1 MIDPHT
7 WADARRVATRAF
19 SSSLHFAVASLDAS
33 GAPVL
38 TPVGSV
44 MLAEPGHVVFFELF
58 AHGLGRRLDADPR
71 VSLLGV
77 DSGRWFWLRS
87 LWQGRYARP
96 PALRL
101 WGTASACRSCTSAE
115 EQRFLRRVGPLLR
128 TRGGQRLWGRPGP
141 VRDVWVEGIDGVA
154 LAGMAPRLS
163 AARRPRRW
171 PGPPA

>member
-1 MIDPHT
+1 MIDAET
-7 WADARRVATRAF
+7 WSRAREVAARSFTT
-19 SSSLHFAVASLDAS
+19 SLHFAVASLDAG

-44 MLAEPGHVVFFELF
+44 MLGEPGHLVFFELL

-71 VSLLGV
+71 VHLMGV
-77 DSGRWFWLRS
+77 DSGRAFWLAS
-87 LWQGRYARP
+87 LLRGRYARP

-101 WGTASACRSCTSAE
+101 WGVAAPSSRPCTPE
-115 EQRFLRRVGPLLR
+115 EEARWLRRVGPLVR

-141 VRDVWVEGIDGVA
+141 VRDVRIEGLEGVG

-163 AARRPRRW
+163 ARA
-171 PGPPA
+171 